1 MSSKKFKVF
10 LLAAAVLALTACGG
24 AGKQEASS
32 TEQNVEMNGTSEGE
46 SLSGADGSA
55 AGDAVVSGGN
65 GPAAGDAVLSGA
77 DGSAAGDAAVSGD
90 NGSGADEA
98 AAEAGTGVSG
108 SNVSLSDG
116 QTAVQPSGGE
126 HSSQVVEIT
135 LDNWNTYFEIVPLHR
150 EVIYNSNGTTGTLF
164 YNGFEFA
171 LREEYLRNYLDYSGY
186 YFGEEELEKIRSGN
200 GVDAFYDEESV
211 RQLEQQGRVLI
222 PEGAEVSGSFRVAY
236 QGDNLWA
243 DHNAEYSESLD
254 YFHGSGGIQLDRD
267 VRITK
272 ALYREYLI
280 NFIRKGGVYE
290 GSAVSDQPTGSVK
303 EIWNEFF
310 STHVGTHLLRGHS
323 DDDDS
328 SKTEEFLEGFT
339 VTPTNISGTITI
351 WS

>member
-1 MSSKKFKVF
+1 MSSKRFKLF
-10 LLAAAVLALTACGG
+10 LVAAAVLALTACGG
-24 AGKQEASS
+24 AGKQEVSS
-32 TEQNVEMNGTSEGE
+32 TEQDAKMSEINEGTD
-46 SLSGADGSA
+46 LSGADGSGS
-55 AGDAVVSGGN
+55 GDAVVSGGYES
-65 GPAAGDAVLSGA
+65 GAGDALVSG
-77 DGSAAGDAAVSGD
+77 GNGPGAGDAAVSGD
-90 NGSGADEA
+90 NGFGTDEA

-108 SNVSLSDG
+108 SNVSLSEG
-116 QTAVQPSGGE
+116 QTAGQPSSGE

-171 LREEYLRNYLDYSGY
+171 LREEYLRNYLDHSGY

-211 RQLEQQGRVLI
+211 RELEQQGRVLI
-222 PEGAEVSGSFRVAY
+222 PEGAEVSGSFRIAY

-254 YFHGSGGIQLDRD
+254 YFHGSGGIQLDSD

-272 ALYREYLI
+272 SLYREYLI
-280 NFIRKGGVYE
+280 NFIRKGGVYG
-290 GSAVSDQPTGSVK
+290 GSAVSEQPTGSVK